1 MNNGILKLKTQHYL
15 HQHKT
20 NETTGYKSNKVIQR
34 KLQILI
40 KKSKKF
46 KINGNIVYVHRWE
59 NNIVKMS
66 VRLNLTYIFNAIKIK
81 IPESYIVDIHK
92 LILKCIQKGERS
104 RETIE
109 H

>member
-1 MNNGILKLKTQHYL
+1 MKQLVINLTKL
-15 HQHKT
+15 
-20 NETTGYKSNKVIQR
+20 YKENYKFW
-34 KLQILI
+34 L

-66 VRLNLTYIFNAIKIK
+66 DRLNLTYIFNAIKIK

-92 LILKCIQKGERS
+92 LILKCIQRGERS
-104 RETIE
+104 RETTE